1 MSGVQAA
8 MSEMCAAVSAH
19 LQQCCLE
26 LIEMNETGILPDGK
40 VRELKC
46 ALQEHFPHGNEAL
59 SIIRSEVGR
68 QAKIKVAFD
77 EKVAP
82 ISIYRIRNN
91 ATNLYSTGGRRWNR
105 KGKLFTQSGPV
116 KNALRYNQYD
126 IAYDKGIYAQKDRF
140 AVPLPAGIEVV
151 KYKLVEV
158 EVTSANEFLGVE

>member
-8 MSEMCAAVSAH
+8 MNEMRAAVSAH

-26 LIEMNETGILPDGK
+26 LIEMDETGVLPDGK

-46 ALQEHFPHGNEAL
+46 ALQEHFHYGNDAL
-59 SIIRSEVGR
+59 NVICSEVGF
-68 QAKIKVAFD
+68 QAMRKATFD

-82 ISIYRIRNN
+82 ISIYRIRND
-91 ATNLYSTGGRRWNR
+91 ATNLYSTGGRRWNA

-116 KNALRYNQYD
+116 KNALRMQQRE
-126 IAYDKGIYAQKDRF
+126 IAREREIYGRDERYATH
-140 AVPLPAGIEVV
+140 LPSELKVV